1 MNIIM
6 ELFIKIFGFCVAQGF
21 WFIKTIIYNIV
32 NQSLHQVFFLPIMGL
47 GQGPKIILNL
57 LSLNSIMNVY
67 MLDENPYYTN
77 TKNVVYV

>member
-1 MNIIM
+1 
-6 ELFIKIFGFCVAQGF
+6 
-21 WFIKTIIYNIV
+21 
-32 NQSLHQVFFLPIMGL
+32 MGL